1 MNGMLNVKTIN
12 KFDHAPFISSVDH
25 WPFPRWNVNKLYIL
39 STFGNI
45 SLPFHEVHLKE
56 GQPWTTLLNHGQLFD
71 VNQNLLARAL
81 KIYFHRLLFFHS
93 PYIEQ
98 PRNFL
103 LSQKQLYIPLLFPSH
118 VFNSALTDWLI
129 FLSLMKLCLACVKQN
144 TTIKTTRDACSLL
157 AKQTS
162 SEFIQRQSLLIIN
175 FEQVIRPFLV
185 WSFYFTFFLP
195 VVDCTFYKST
205 IKSNFMFLSY
215 HVRVSEWIYT
225 L

>member
-1 MNGMLNVKTIN
+1 MSFVIRYLQTLPKQQVNGMLNVKTIN

-56 GQPWTTLLNHGQLFD
+56 GQPWTTLLNHEQLFD

-81 KIYFHRLLFFHS
+81 KIYFHRLLFFYS

-118 VFNSALTDWLI
+118 VFNWALTDWLI
-129 FLSLMKLCLACVKQN
+129 FKG
-144 TTIKTTRDACSLL
+144 
-157 AKQTS
+157 
-162 SEFIQRQSLLIIN
+162 
-175 FEQVIRPFLV
+175 EQIWF
-185 WSFYFTFFLP
+185 FFFFFLISH
-195 VVDCTFYKST
+195 ST
-205 IKSNFMFLSY
+205 LRKTVNS
-215 HVRVSEWIYT
+215 VRC
-225 L
+225 